1 MMEKKIGIQ
10 RYKQN
15 GQSFVSF
22 IIDYRTLRDISQVLV
37 YGENQYG
44 YQRKPDRKHS
54 AKIKRYLLEDRE
66 AILPASIVLGADME
80 IMKACTV
87 AENGHDYLVLKD
99 GTESIFRVVDGQH
112 RLRALEEA
120 VKEDPGLMDFMFN
133 AVVIV
138 TEQKERHREL
148 GIFTDINS
156 KSKRIRVDLAML
168 AKYNYEIYDGEVE
181 DLAENIAIKT
191 AYRLKENKSEKNVWR
206 NGIKFDVHED
216 KALGIVSVNA
226 FVSSIKPLCNK
237 YLRDVD
243 FQLDAA
249 DNDAIYEITE
259 KASLFIEGLLVEAWT
274 IVAEKWGGCFTPMVE
289 NDYFY
294 DIKEYFYDRKYYI
307 QKTLGVNVINSIL
320 YDAIR
325 KTKITEYN
333 LGHFYRT
340 IIASNVNIVN
350 WSSGDIFAGLSSD
363 AGFRI
368 AKKHVLNKKVD

>member
-1 MMEKKIGIQ
+1 MEKKIGIQ